1 MSRLCDDI
9 PTMHH
14 TKLRSQ
20 APSSS
25 AAILEFILE
34 QRGLGTLLER
44 FSSEKVDPEVVLS
57 MPDSSLICLGVETL
71 GDRIRIKE
79 RCKQYVEGDNRG
91 ETFTSS
97 FPAQQVAEE
106 RRMLFQPYSSHRG
119 QGSRTAKADRRKN
132 HPDVRGRAS
141 SFPWQ
146 IDKPLGCLLQPTKK
160 FYKKLD

>member
-79 RCKQYVEGDNRG
+79 RCKQHVEGDNRG
-91 ETFTSS
+91 TTFKSDL
-97 FPAQQVAEE
+97 QCDQ
-106 RRMLFQPYSSHRG
+106 Y
-119 QGSRTAKADRRKN
+119 
-132 HPDVRGRAS
+132 
-141 SFPWQ
+141 
-146 IDKPLGCLLQPTKK
+146 LLNI
-160 FYKKLD
+160 Y